1 MKKTIIGIDLGTT
14 NCTMA
19 YCFLEGNEKEIV
31 QFKIPQVISANLQ
44 DEQFSLPSFIY
55 FPLKEE
61 LDNQVSKA
69 DFTELTNY
77 TIGLFAKNR
86 GEELPNRV
94 IASAKSWS
102 CFSGIDRR
110 HRFLPLHSEEK
121 ETLLSPMEACSALL
135 KHLKC
140 AWDFKMPTSLFNEAE
155 VFITV
160 PASFD
165 PSAREL
171 IKEAAAL
178 AGFPEIVLIEEP
190 LSAFYAW
197 LHRQNDNWRDLLR
210 VNDSVLVVDIGG
222 GTTDFSLISVEN
234 EMGDLN
240 LKRVAVGDHLLL
252 GGDNI
257 DLTLA
262 YFTKAKFEDAG
273 HEISDVQ
280 FQSLIHVCRQA
291 KEKLLGMDPPKSV
304 DITLV
309 GKGSKLI
316 GSTLKTKLT
325 LDEVVGLVVDGFFP
339 LVGMEERSETVSSFG
354 LVEVGLPFAKDPRI
368 SCQLAKFLSVCDNEE
383 EDNSENNSFKLPT
396 AILFNG
402 GTLKADALRNR
413 LVELLNNWA
422 EKLNKQ
428 PIAVLPEPDFD
439 NAVSLGAVYYGLSRH
454 GLAVRVKSG
463 TARSYYIGVED
474 SAPAVPGIA
483 KSMKAFCVVPFGME
497 EGSEVELSNQE
508 FVLAVGQ
515 PAIFRFFSLSAK
527 NLKNGVTPI
536 VGTLVKNIGLEL
548 NELHSIETTLEK
560 NDLGRMVRV
569 KLKSKVTELGFLE
582 LWCVADET
590 NKWKLEFDVR

>member
-19 YCFLEGNEKEIV
+19 YCFLEDSEKEII

-94 IASAKSWS
+94 IASAKSWC

-110 HRFLPLHSEEK
+110 KRFLPLHSDEK
-121 ETLLSPMEACSALL
+121 ETLLSPLEACSALL

-140 AWDFKMPTSLFNEAE
+140 AWDFKMPSSAFNEAE
-155 VFITV
+155 VLITV

-171 IKEAAAL
+171 IKEAAVL
-178 AGFPEIVLIEEP
+178 SDYPEIVLIEEP

-197 LHRQNDNWRDLLR
+197 LHRQNDNWRNHLK
-210 VNDSVLVVDIGG
+210 VNDSCLVVDIGG

-234 EMGDLN
+234 ENGDLN

-262 YFTKAKFEDAG
+262 YFTKAKFEEAG
-273 HEISDVQ
+273 HEISDIQ

-291 KEKLLGMDPPKSV
+291 KEKLLGFDPPKSV

-316 GSTLKTKLT
+316 GSLLKTKLT
-325 LDEVVGLVVDGFFP
+325 LDEVVGLVVDGFLP
-339 LVGMEERSETVSSFG
+339 LVGMEERSKTVSSFG
-354 LVEVGLPFAKDPRI
+354 LVEIGLPFAKDPRI
-368 SCQLAKFLSVCDNEE
+368 SCQLAKFLSTCGNDQ
-383 EDNSENNSFKLPT
+383 DTSGSDSFKLPT

-402 GTLKADALRNR
+402 GTLKANALRDR
-413 LVELLNNWA
+413 LVDLLNSWA
-422 EKLNKQ
+422 KVLNKE
-428 PIAVLPEPDFD
+428 PIKVLPEPDFD
-439 NAVSLGAVYYGLSRH
+439 NAVSLGAVFYGLSRH
-454 GLAVRVKSG
+454 GQAVRVKSG

-497 EGSEVELSNQE
+497 EGSEVELSDQE

-515 PAIFRFFSLSAK
+515 PATFRFFSLNTK
-527 NLKNGVTPI
+527 NLKNGSTPV
-536 VGTLVKNIGLEL
+536 VGTVVKNVGQEL
-548 NELHSIETTLEK
+548 NELHSIETTLKK

-582 LWCVADET
+582 LWCVADEN

>member
-14 NCTMA
+14 NCTLA
-19 YCFLEGNEKEIV
+19 YCFLEGDEKEII
-31 QFKIPQVISANLQ
+31 QFKIPQVINANLQ

-61 LDNQVSKA
+61 LDNQVCST
-69 DFTELTNY
+69 DFTDSTNF

-86 GEELPNRV
+86 GEELANRV
-94 IASAKSWS
+94 IASAKSWA

-110 HRFLPLHSEEK
+110 NRFLPLHSEEK
-121 ETLLSPMEACSALL
+121 ENLLSPLEACSAIL

-140 AWDFKMPTSLFNEAE
+140 AWNFKMPSSSFNEAE
-155 VFITV
+155 VLITV

-171 IKEAAAL
+171 IKEAAVL
-178 AGFPEIVLIEEP
+178 AGYPEIVLIEEP

-197 LHRQNDNWRDLLR
+197 IHRQNDNWRESLK

-234 EMGDLN
+234 ENGDLS

-262 YFTKAKFEDAG
+262 YFTKAKFEEAG
-273 HEISDVQ
+273 NEISDLQ
-280 FQSLIHVCRQA
+280 FQTLIHVCRQA

-309 GKGSKLI
+309 GKGTKLI

-325 LDEVVGLVVDGFFP
+325 LDEVINLVVDGFLP
-339 LVGMEERSETVSSFG
+339 IIGMEEKSKNESSFG

-368 SCQLAKFLSVCDNEE
+368 SSQLANFLSRCGNDQDANGN
-383 EDNSENNSFKLPT
+383 DSFKLPN

-402 GTLKADALRNR
+402 GTLKAHALRDR
-413 LVELLNNWA
+413 LVELLNSWA
-422 EKLNKQ
+422 EKLNKE
-428 PIAVLPEPDFD
+428 PIKILPEPDFD
-439 NAVSLGAVYYGLSRH
+439 NAVSLGAVFYGLSRH
-454 GLAVRVKSG
+454 GQAVRVKSG

-497 EGSEVELSNQE
+497 EGSEVELSNHE

-515 PAIFRFFSLSAK
+515 PAMFRFFSLNSQT
-527 NLKNGVTPI
+527 LKNGLTPV
-536 VGTLVKNIGLEL
+536 VGTIVKNISQEL
-548 NELHSIETTLEK
+548 NELHSLETTLEK

-582 LWCVADET
+582 LWCVADEM